1 MKTNLVVEHIVGWLK
16 SYSENSRTNGF
27 VIGISGGIDSAVT
40 STLVAMTGK
49 PVLCVEM
56 PIHQAPS
63 QVTRASEHIDSLM
76 KRFPNVSRQEVEL
89 TKTFDDF
96 IEVVPDA
103 DPDKASMALVNTRAR
118 LRMTTLYYF
127 AGLQGS
133 LVAGTG
139 NKVEDF

>member
-1 MKTNLVVEHIVGWLK
+1 MKTNLVVEHIVEWLK

-27 VIGISGGIDSAVT
+27 VVGISGGIDSAVT

-49 PVLCVEM
+49 PVLCIEM

-89 TKTFDDF
+89 TKIFDDF
-96 IEVVPDA
+96 IDVVPDA
-103 DPDKASMALVNTRAR
+103 DP
-118 LRMTTLYYF
+118 
-127 AGLQGS
+127 
-133 LVAGTG
+133 
-139 NKVEDF
+139 